1 MKLTEH
7 LGKITWSLADKLLY
21 VGFGFVQFMQINALH
36 SGNHGNIELAT
47 STYGVFTLVVTLNTW
62 ITMIADGSALA
73 GIIQFGVNKED
84 RKRVNMLAVAIYAA
98 IVAFTGIFFNV
109 FAGVIEHSFHI
120 EDFAVVATWLPIYL
134 ILTMPRMVCLKIL
147 LRDMGM
153 SRIFIADAVWFGV
166 RTIMT
171 VVMMKSNTLVRLDDI
186 LLIDL
191 VGMGAC
197 SLVMLALTWKELEFS
212 WSGQMTLTKYL
223 KYGVPLSLAGALS
236 TAPRMLDVY
245 VIAMFFGVSV
255 VGIYNPAK
263 NLYRIFEQAY
273 DAVVTLLYPA
283 AVRMYSQDR
292 MSDLQVLITKAI
304 SFTLLP
310 TLVAV
315 IALESGLGSFLINL
329 LLPQYNAVIGH
340 FNVLTLA
347 ALAMPFGLMAGVIQA
362 MGRSSA
368 LVLYSAVSVA
378 ASMIVLVLVGYSGAP
393 QWIGLGLVT
402 FTVVSGAL
410 YMNHVRKEIHIPMR
424 ALARALDDV
433 RHGIARLLG
442 GKA

>member
-1 MKLTEH
+1 MKLSEH

-21 VGFGFVQFMQINALH
+21 VGYGFVQFMQINALH
-36 SGNHGNIELAT
+36 KGNAGDIDLAMT
-47 STYGVFTLVVTLNTW
+47 INGIFTLIVTLNTW

-73 GIIQFGVNKED
+73 GIIQFGVNRDD
-84 RKRVNMLAVAIYAA
+84 RKRVNMMAVLIY
-98 IVAFTGIFFNV
+98 TGIVLFSSALFYLTS
-109 FAGVIEHSFHI
+109 GYIERSFGI
-120 EDFAVVATWLPIYL
+120 EDFTVVAAWLPVYL
-134 ILTMPRMVCLKIL
+134 ILTMPRMICLKIL
-147 LRDMGM
+147 MRDMGM
-153 SRIFIADAVWFGV
+153 SKIFIADAVWFGV
-166 RTIMT
+166 RTVMT
-171 VVMMKSNTLVRLDDI
+171 VMMTQSNTLVRLDDI

-197 SLVMLALTWKELEFS
+197 SLVMLILTWRELEFS
-212 WSGQMTLTKYL
+212 WKGTMTLKTYL
-223 KYGVPLSLAGALS
+223 RYGVPLSLAGALS

-283 AVRMYSQDR
+283 AVRMFSQNR

-310 TLVAV
+310 TIIAV
-315 IALESGLGSFLINL
+315 VALEAGLGGYLINL
-329 LLPQYNAVIGH
+329 LLPQYNAVVGH
-340 FNVLTLA
+340 FNVLTIA

-362 MGRSSA
+362 MGRSTA
-368 LVLYSAVSVA
+368 LVWYSGISVA
-378 ASMIVLVLVGYSGAP
+378 ASMLVLFAVGHANAP

-402 FTVVSGAL
+402 FTVVSGSL
-410 YMNHVRKEIHIPMR
+410 YMNHVRKEIHIPVR

-433 RHGIARLLG
+433 RNGLG
-442 GKA
+442 KLKRSRS